1 MSNYIMVATAIG
13 KCVINTKTFECIFME
28 SIRMRPIGQRQLTSI
43 AIPED
48 SQVTL
53 ARIEKEIR
61 EHLDAFQ
68 KEQIAICQLFCQI
81 RDQKLYLGVKKP
93 NFVIYCADVWGWK
106 GSQAYNMAAA
116 GEAINF
122 LISNGEKVLPQSIEQ
137 AAALCKVP
145 PEDRLVAWRH
155 FHEEGVPLPIKKRNP
170 SKRVAAVLS
179 NQKPTRSGEDSG
191 VPEFHLA
198 SEDGDQELARLG
210 ENSGTPEFRLASED
224 GDRQLAGLVEDSGTL
239 EFHLASEDGDRQL
252 AGLVENSGTPE
263 FGLASEDGD
272 RELTGL
278 VENSGTPEF
287 RLASEDGD
295 RQQMPFHDADE
306 AVSWL
311 ISEFDTN
318 QLAIAFAKRLSKI
331 DHRKFRETFFSLSTT
346 SEGNAFDVELGSTNS
361 QGACRP
367 VA

>member
-81 RDQKLYLGVKKP
+81 RDQRLYLGVKKP
-93 NFVIYCADVWGWK
+93 NFVVYCADVWGWK
-106 GSQAYNMAAA
+106 GSQAYNMASA

-145 PEDRLVAWRH
+145 PKDRLVAWRH

-198 SEDGDQELARLG
+198 SEDGDQGSAGSG
-210 ENSGTPEFRLASED
+210 ENSGTPEFRLTSEES
-224 GDRQLAGLVEDSGTL
+224 DRGLAGLG
-239 EFHLASEDGDRQL
+239 G
-252 AGLVENSGTPE
+252 NSGTPE
-263 FGLASEDGD
+263 FPL
-272 RELTGL
+272 
-278 VENSGTPEF
+278 P
-287 RLASEDGD
+287 SEDGD

-318 QLAIAFAKRLSKI
+318 QLAIAFAKRLSEI

-346 SEGNAFDVELGSTNS
+346 SEDNVFDVELGRTNS